1 MTDLIAAIGVL
12 LLLEGVAYAAFP
24 DFMRRAAAEVSR
36 ADPELVRRVG
46 IVVAISG
53 FVILWVV
60 RR

>member
-12 LLLEGVAYAAFP
+12 LLLEGAAYAAFP